1 MPRARAASPALWR
14 SREAIADTSTQ
25 SLFCIAGTTFFS
37 AIAAVLRTP
46 QRTLFAIPRHDNAN
60 GDGSSEARAAEDAGN
75 GAAKD
80 EKICGERPIEEVL
93 QVVHLDALGIGVAA
107 AFNLPQ

>member
-1 MPRARAASPALWR
+1 MRAKAR
-14 SREAIADTSTQ
+14 
-25 SLFCIAGTTFFS
+25 TFK
-37 AIAAVLRTP
+37 
-46 QRTLFAIPRHDNAN
+46 
-60 GDGSSEARAAEDAGN
+60 SSEARAAEDAGN

-107 AFNLPQ
+107 AFNLPQAGDTGAHATAEGKKLWIEQLAMIVG